1 MMDTAMPGMAPM
13 NEPIQ
18 EHRRIRNQWVKQS
31 LTPSSMPVLASIFPP
46 SVTTAVRAIAR
57 SQSSGSAKMPSTRGT
72 SGNPSARN
80 RLSSVHRCVPV
91 CASSPTI
98 DSMMPTQPAARPRSG
113 ALPDSAATMERPKT
127 ANASSSGEP
136 IYSMSGRNMGR
147 LIPMSA
153 APNRP
158 PISADM

>member
-31 LTPSSMPVLASIFPP
+31 LTPSSMPVLASIVPP

-57 SQSSGSAKMPSTRGT
+57 SQSSGNAKMPSTMGT

-80 RLSSVHRCVPV
+80 RLSKVHRCVPV

-98 DSMMPTQPAARPRSG
+98 DNMTPKQPAARPRSG
-113 ALPDSAATMERPKT
+113 ALPDSTATMERPNT
-127 ANASSSGEP
+127 ANASNSGEP
-136 IYSMSGRNMGR
+136 M
-147 LIPMSA
+147 
-153 APNRP
+153 
-158 PISADM
+158 